1 MPRCLPATRM
11 KDTPMNYIL
20 PVISKLLSNYR
31 TPRVM
36 CWEQEPPLQQRE
48 TAGWKLTNVHKD
60 VTSCRVGVG
69 VDFFFFFTWLICI
82 FFFHNQL
89 GFRERD
95 GECMCTLMSVRL
107 GLELASSLTSTENM
121 KKPLTFSKLQVPHS

>member
-1 MPRCLPATRM
+1 
-11 KDTPMNYIL
+11 MNYIL

-69 VDFFFFFTWLICI
+69 VDFFFF
-82 FFFHNQL
+82 
-89 GFRERD
+89 
-95 GECMCTLMSVRL
+95 SL
-107 GLELASSLTSTENM
+107 GLSA
-121 KKPLTFSKLQVPHS
+121 FSFFTISWGLEKEMESACAL